1 MIPSSYMLRAVRKLL
16 GRYWLLV
23 PIFISLG
30 TQCDES
36 PRGNNPTPIISVELR
51 YQSVPSPPLDD
62 SLEVGSLEWN
72 LAFGFCFAR
81 MQKVNH
87 VEPSWR
93 GNTVTLFTEA
103 SPNVFTVSFND
114 VPIGATNTVSI
125 HDENE
130 CRRDPD
136 GQGHVTDGVS
146 INGQPLR
153 RIVGEKAL
161 AFKVTADGLI
171 EQ

>member
-1 MIPSSYMLRAVRKLL
+1 MGPSSYMLGTVRKLQ
-16 GRYWLLV
+16 GRCWLLV

-36 PRGNNPTPIISVELR
+36 PRGNNPTRITSVELR

-81 MQKVNH
+81 MQQVNH

-93 GNTVTLFTEA
+93 GNVVTLFTEV
-103 SPNVFTVSFND
+103 SPNIFTVSFND

-130 CRRDPD
+130 CRRDPN

-146 INGQPLR
+146 VNGQSLR
-153 RIVGEKAL
+153 RVVGEKAL